1 MINWNE
7 IETKW
12 RKKWAE
18 SKDFETNPNE
28 LPKKFITVAYPYP
41 NSPQHIGHGRTYTLA
56 DVHARFYRMKGYNVL
71 FPMGFH
77 YTGTPVLGMAKRIA
91 AGEKEIL
98 RGLRETYKVPEN
110 VIDTFD
116 NPENIANYFRD
127 EIKSGM
133 IEMGYSI
140 DWRREFTTIYPG
152 YKKFIEWQI
161 TTLREKG
168 RIIQGSHPVGWCPVD
183 QNPVSQHDTMG
194 DVEPKIDDKNFIVK
208 FEFGEFIFP
217 VTTLRPETIFGV
229 TNLWVN
235 PNTVYKKVKVED
247 KVWICSEEC
256 AKKISFFEKQV
267 EVIGEIDGADIINK
281 TAINHDGREIP
292 ILQAD
297 FVEPGMGTGL
307 VMSVP
312 AHAPKDYQALM
323 DLQAQNHELAV
334 KIEPIPIIV
343 TEGYGEYPAKEICEK
358 LGVSNQT
365 DDKLEE
371 ATKDLYAK
379 EFSDG
384 KLNDKCSQF
393 KNEKVQFG
401 RDKIRAWLQENNTL
415 EKFPIL
421 ENAPVK
427 CRCGAECVVK
437 VLNNQWF
444 LNYGDEE
451 WKNLARNCFDKMN
464 ILPNNI
470 KTEFNEVIDWLHERA
485 CARQQGL
492 GTKLPWDKDW
502 IVESLSDSVIYMAY
516 YTISRFVNDGTV
528 NPENLTKE
536 FFDYILL
543 NKGDIKLAAETS
555 KLSEDIINTMKKE
568 FDYFYPVDSRHS
580 GRDLVQNHLSF
591 FVLNHVGIFEKKLW
605 PQEIV
610 VNGSVMMD
618 GAKMSKSMGNI
629 IPLRTAIEQ
638 FGADPIRYAII
649 QSAELLQ
656 DADFKLHE
664 VSYIQKGLETYLDE
678 CQKAKPGKVQ
688 EVFQEDV
695 WIRSKLQIMIKEV
708 TEAIEKM
715 RGREALEKITNNFGP
730 EITWWKRRRN
740 AKNRNEDDG
749 MMHEILSS
757 QVTMLSPFIPH
768 IAEEMWEKLGYKEM
782 VSKTQWPEFS
792 NEKFNSQSMVS
803 EQLLLSIILDIKNIL
818 KVTKISPKRI
828 TLYVNSDE
836 IKKKIY
842 KKMLDIMVGGQNN
855 MGVVMKEL
863 LSNPDTVDAKKMP
876 DFVQKTIKDLHSES
890 EEIKKMKL
898 ESDSFDEKEFL
909 TKELESIG
917 KSEFP
922 EVDIQVF
929 YEKDSVTHG
938 SKNISKAK
946 HVRPFKP
953 AILIE

>member
-1 MINWNE
+1 MTINWNE
-7 IETKW
+7 IENKW
-12 RKKWAE
+12 RNRWIE

-28 LPKKFITVAYPYP
+28 KPKKFITVAYPYP

-56 DVHARFYRMKGYNVL
+56 DVHSRFYRMQGYNVL

-77 YTGTPVLGMAKRIA
+77 YTGTPVLGMAKRIQ

-98 RGLRETYKVPEN
+98 DGLQNVYHVPEED
-110 VIDTFD
+110 IKTFVE
-116 NPENIANYFRD
+116 PIKIADYFHK

-140 DWRREFTTIYPG
+140 DWRREFTTIVPG
-152 YKKFIEWQI
+152 YQKFIEWQI
-161 TTLREKG
+161 TTLKESG

-194 DVEPKIDDKNFIVK
+194 DVEPKIDDKNFLVK
-208 FEFGEFIFP
+208 FSFGKFIFP

-235 PNTVYKKVKVED
+235 PNTIYKKVAVDNET
-247 KVWICSEEC
+247 WIVSEEC
-256 AKKISFFEKQV
+256 AKKIEFFEK
-267 EVIGEIDGADIINK
+267 EVKIVGDIPGNEIIGKYA
-281 TAINHDGREIP
+281 TNHNGREIP
-292 ILQAD
+292 ILPAE

-323 DLQAQNHELAV
+323 DLKAKNHELAV

-343 TEGYGEYPAKEICEK
+343 TEGYGEFPAKDICEK
-358 LGVSNQT
+358 LGVSSQS
-365 DDKLEE
+365 DEKLEE
-371 ATKDLYAK
+371 ATKELYLK
-379 EFSDG
+379 EFTDG
-384 KLNDKCSQF
+384 KLNEKCDKF
-393 KNEKVQFG
+393 NNEKVQFG
-401 RDKIRAWLQENNTL
+401 RDKVRAWLEENDHL
-415 EKFPIL
+415 EKFPVL
-421 ENAPVK
+421 ENAPVH

-451 WKNLARNCFDKMN
+451 WKELARNCFDEMN

-470 KTEFNEVIDWLHERA
+470 RTEFKEVIDWLHERA

-528 NPENLTKE
+528 TPENLTKE

-543 NKGDIKLAAETS
+543 DKGDIALATQTS
-555 KLSEDIINTMKKE
+555 KLTEDVIEMMKKE
-568 FDYFYPVDSRHS
+568 FQYFYPVDSRHS

-591 FVLNHVGIFEKKLW
+591 FVLNHVAIFDKKLW

-629 IPLRTAIEQ
+629 IPLRTAIRDH
-638 FGADPIRYAII
+638 GADPIRLAII
-649 QSAELLQ
+649 SSAELLQ
-656 DADFKLHE
+656 DADFNMESVFGIQNKLE
-664 VSYIQKGLETYLDE
+664 SLLEE
-678 CQKAKPGKVQ
+678 CSKVKAG
-688 EVFQEDV
+688 EIGNLEAEDR
-695 WIRSKLQIMIKEV
+695 WILSKTQSMISQV

-715 RGREALEKITNNFGP
+715 RLREALHDILFSFESDLS
-730 EITWWKRRRN
+730 WYHKRAN
-740 AKNRNEDDG
+740 AKNRANISG
-749 MMHEILSS
+749 ILHQINS
-757 QVTMLSPFIPH
+757 TRIAMLSPFAPH
-768 IAEEMWEKLGYKEM
+768 IAEEMWEKLGHTDM
-782 VSKTQWPEFS
+782 VSKSTWPEFS
-792 NEKFNSQSMVS
+792 KEKLDATSIQS
-803 EQLLLSIILDIKNIL
+803 EELLKSTIDDITNIL
-818 KVTKISPKRI
+818 KITKITPQKI
-828 TLYVNSDE
+828 VIYVNSDGF
-836 IKKKIY
+836 KLTVYRKI
-842 KKMLDIMVGGQNN
+842 LRIMVGGQNN

-863 LSNPDTVDAKKMP
+863 IVDPQTTDAKKIP
-876 DFVQKTIKDLHSES
+876 DYIQKVIKDLHSES
-890 EEIKKMKL
+890 EEIKSMKL
-898 ESDSFDEKEFL
+898 KSKEFDEKEFL
-909 TKELESIG
+909 SKELISIG
-917 KSEFP
+917 KKEFGV
-922 EVDIQVF
+922 EIQV
-929 YEKDSVTHG
+929 YSELDSDIYDPKG
-938 SKNISKAK
+938 KAR
-946 HVRPFKP
+946 HARPFKP

>member
-12 RKKWAE
+12 RKVWND

-28 LPKKFITVAYPYP
+28 KQKKFITVAYPYP

-56 DVHARFYRMKGYNVL
+56 DVHARYYRMKGYNVL

-77 YTGTPVLGMAKRIA
+77 YTGTPVLGMAKRIQNQ
-91 AGEKEIL
+91 EKEIL
-98 RGLRETYKVPEN
+98 DGLRNVYHVPEDA
-110 VIDTFD
+110 IKTFVE
-116 NPENIANYFRD
+116 PIKIADYFHE

-140 DWRREFTTIYPG
+140 DWRREFTTIVPG
-152 YKKFIEWQI
+152 YQKFIEWQI
-161 TTLREKG
+161 TTLKENG
-168 RIIQGSHPVGWCPVD
+168 RIIQGSHPVGWCPD
-183 QNPVSQHDTMG
+183 DGNPVSQHDTMG
-194 DVEPKIDDKNFIVK
+194 DVEPKIDDKNFLVK
-208 FEFGEFIFP
+208 FNFGEFIFP

-235 PNTVYKKVKVED
+235 PNVTYKKVQVDD
-247 KVWICSEEC
+247 KVWICSEAC

-267 EVIGEIDGADIINK
+267 EIIGEINGNEIVGK
-281 TAINHDGREIP
+281 LAINHDGREIP
-292 ILQAD
+292 ILPAD
-297 FVEPGMGTGL
+297 FVEPEMGTGL

-323 DLQAQNHELAV
+323 DLKSQNHELAL
-334 KIEPIPIIV
+334 KIEPIPIIS
-343 TEGYGEYPAKEICEK
+343 TPDYGEFPAKEICEK

-384 KLNDKCSQF
+384 KLNEKCSQF
-393 KNEKVQFG
+393 NNEKVQFG
-401 RDKIRAWLQENNTL
+401 RDKVRSYLEEKGTL

-437 VLNNQWF
+437 ILNNQWF

-451 WKNLARNCFDKMN
+451 WKNLARNCFDEMN

-492 GTKLPWDKDW
+492 GTTLPWDKDW

-528 NPENLTKE
+528 SPDNLTKE

-543 NKGDIKLAAETS
+543 DKGDIKLAASTS
-555 KLSEDIINTMKKE
+555 KLAEDIINTMKKE
-568 FDYFYPVDSRHS
+568 FNYFYPVDSRHS

-591 FVLNHVGIFEKKLW
+591 FVLNHVAVFEKKLW

-629 IPLRTAIEQ
+629 IPLRTAIRDH
-638 FGADPIRYAII
+638 GADPIRLAII
-649 QSAELLQ
+649 SSAELLQ
-656 DADFKLHE
+656 DADFNMESVTGIQSKLE
-664 VSYIQKGLETYLDE
+664 SLLEE
-678 CQKAKPGKVQ
+678 CSRLENTPLPELQA
-688 EVFQEDV
+688 EDR
-695 WIRSKLQIMIKEV
+695 WILSKLQSMIGTV
-708 TEAIEKM
+708 TESLEKM
-715 RGREALEKITNNFGP
+715 RLREGL
-730 EITWWKRRRN
+730 
-740 AKNRNEDDG
+740 
-749 MMHEILSS
+749 HEILFSFE
-757 QVTMLSPFIPH
+757 TDLS
-768 IAEEMWEKLGYKEM
+768 WYNK
-782 VSKTQWPEFS
+782 
-792 NEKFNSQSMVS
+792 
-803 EQLLLSIILDIKNIL
+803 
-818 KVTKISPKRI
+818 
-828 TLYVNSDE
+828 
-836 IKKKIY
+836 
-842 KKMLDIMVGGQNN
+842 
-855 MGVVMKEL
+855 
-863 LSNPDTVDAKKMP
+863 
-876 DFVQKTIKDLHSES
+876 
-890 EEIKKMKL
+890 
-898 ESDSFDEKEFL
+898 
-909 TKELESIG
+909 
-917 KSEFP
+917 
-922 EVDIQVF
+922 
-929 YEKDSVTHG
+929 
-938 SKNISKAK
+938 
-946 HVRPFKP
+946 
-953 AILIE
+953 